1 MKMDNLGDNKTDK
14 SQEIIVRE
22 ANELVEANYKFDIWE
37 DRIFLMTLA
46 QIRPNDEDFKEYKIY
61 IRDLVTKYGINTN
74 NVYNLVRNAVES
86 LRKKKITIPQRF
98 GEDMGL
104 LTTGLL
110 AAYGEVS
117 KEEASYVVVE
127 LHPKLKPYLLQLK
140 ERFTQYNISFL
151 MKMQSSHSKRI
162 YKLLKQYEKIGFRRF
177 KIKQLRKIL
186 CIADG
191 EYERYY
197 DFKRRF
203 IHKAQ
208 KDLEKY
214 TDLVFTFE
222 EKKKGRKTVEIIF
235 YISPNPNK
243 PEFQNMAEEEFLTF
257 ETVGNLSDEEENL
270 YAEVE
275 EWGITKSTFSE
286 YLESR
291 GIDHIQTCIEVTQN
305 AKNTKDKAAYFVA
318 LLKKEE
324 VFNSKKINKSSAE
337 ADRLKQQ
344 KIAALEAEYKTAVEE
359 LKGKKYNEE
368 QELIIEMLSEESFI
382 EELRELMEKNG
393 KWPRDYDEEQGFME
407 NYQHNRFFK
416 IKIANAIIEAY
427 PDLFSSVNAKYE
439 YKMKRLKVKYQEDLN
454 I

>member
-1 MKMDNLGDNKTDK
+1 MDNVGDNKTDK
-14 SQEIIVRE
+14 SKEIIVRE

-46 QIRPNDEDFKEYKIY
+46 QIRPSDEDFKEYKIY

-177 KIKQLRKIL
+177 GIKQLRKIL
-186 CIADG
+186 CIENG

-203 IHKAQ
+203 IYKAQ

-214 TDLVFTFE
+214 TDLIFSFE
-222 EKKKGRKTVEIIF
+222 EKKKGRRVVEIVF

-243 PEFQNMAEEEFLTF
+243 PEFQNMAEEEFLALKS
-257 ETVGNLSDEEENL
+257 VSPKIAEEATGL

-275 EWGITKSTFSE
+275 TWGVTKDTFVKYFEARGIKHVETCIEITKSS
-286 YLESR
+286 
-291 GIDHIQTCIEVTQN
+291 
-305 AKNTKDKAAYFVA
+305 KNTKDKAAYFVA

-324 VFNSKKINKSSAE
+324 VLNSKKSGQSSIDAE
-337 ADRLKQQ
+337 RLKQQ
-344 KIAALEAEYKTAVEE
+344 KIKALEQEYKTAVEE
-359 LKGKKYNEE
+359 LKAKKYNEE
-368 QELIIEMLSEESFI
+368 QALIIEMLSEESFI
-382 EELRELMEKNG
+382 GELNAQLQVIG
-393 KWPRDYDEEQGFME
+393 KWPNDYNESLSFME
-407 NYQHNRFFK
+407 NYQQNRFFK
-416 IKIANAIIEAY
+416 IKIANIIIETY
-427 PDLFSSVNAKYE
+427 PDLFTSVNAKHD
-439 YKMKRLKVKYQEDLN
+439 YKMSRLRSKYQEALN
-454 I
+454 T